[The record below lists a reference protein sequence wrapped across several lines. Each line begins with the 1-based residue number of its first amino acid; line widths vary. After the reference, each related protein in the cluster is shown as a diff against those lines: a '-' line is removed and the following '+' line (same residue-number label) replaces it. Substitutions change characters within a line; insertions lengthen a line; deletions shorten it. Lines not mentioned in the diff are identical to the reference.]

1 MPRLLALEWDGEEA
15 RVVVASPRGDSII
28 VEEAFAIALPPRGEK
43 DAADQD
49 RGKVIGTALSARR
62 LGRMQGIVAVGRAS
76 IELKQLSL
84 PPAPD
89 DELPDLVRFQAQ
101 REFNAMGESWP
112 LDFIPLSS
120 QPDKPRQV
128 LAAAISPDMVAQIQE
143 TARLA
148 GVTPERLVLRPCA
161 AASLLRR
168 MHWREAESVQLL
180 VEVLADEADLTVLV
194 DGQVVFLR
202 TARLPGDA
210 LAPEGYRP
218 LVGEIR
224 RTVAAARNQL
234 GGRKVEAVQ
243 LCGSGADHIALA
255 EHIEKE
261 CGLPCRLFDPFAQLN
276 LSRELAKSPPEHTGR
291 FAPLLG
297 MLLDEAVHQPPA
309 IDFLNPR
316 RRPPPPDRRRPLALA
331 VAGVAVVVLGGYFWF
346 YSATSALDDR
356 IAELEQQAREQE
368 KLVAKYKDVELAAKE
383 IEAWAASDV
392 NWLDELREL
401 SDDFP
406 QAKDVLITQLRM
418 GPHVGGAEITL
429 EGYLREADTA
439 DQLEANLRDD
449 AHMVEGRGLQQDSSK
464 SGYSWRFTTSM
475 LVKPQDPE
483 TYRKRAAA
491 KPPAPVSE
499 EEASPGGGRF
509 GGYGGRG
516 EGRGRFGRG
525 GFGNGD
531 FGGFG
536 GFGDGGFG
544 GGDFGGGDYGAG
556 GGRSSK
562 SDQEAGDR
570 EDKQPEKS
578 PASKG
583 SEPPKAEQ
591 TKSEAGE
598 GKPQEGPSR

>member
-15 RVVVASPRGDSII
+15 RVVVASTRGDSIM
-28 VEEAFAIALPPRGEK
+28 VEDAFAIALPPRSDK
-43 DAADQD
+43 DSADQD
-49 RGKVIGTALSARR
+49 RGKVIGAALSARR
-62 LGRMQGIVAVGRAS
+62 LGRVQGLVAVGRAS

-101 REFNAMGESWP
+101 REFNALGEGWP
-112 LDFIPLSS
+112 LDFIPLSGEA
-120 QPDKPRQV
+120 DKPRQV
-128 LAAAISPDMVAQIQE
+128 LAAAISPELVEQIQA

-194 DGQVVFLR
+194 DGQVIFLR

-210 LAPEGYRP
+210 LAPDGYRP
-218 LVGEIR
+218 LLGEIR
-224 RTVAAARNQL
+224 RTIAAARNQL

-243 LCGSGADHIALA
+243 LCGSGADHTALA
-255 EHIEKE
+255 EQIEKD
-261 CGLPCRLFDPFAQLN
+261 CNLPCRPFDPFAQLS
-276 LSRELAKSPPEHTGR
+276 LGRDLAKAPPEHAGR

-297 MLLDEAVHQPPA
+297 MLLDEAAHQPPA

-316 RRPPPPDRRRPLALA
+316 RRPPPPDRRRPLVLAAAA
-331 VAGVAVVVLGGYFWF
+331 VAAVVLAGYFWF
-346 YSATSALDDR
+346 YSATSSLDDR
-356 IAELEQQAREQE
+356 IAELEQQAQEQE
-368 KLVAKYKDVELAAKE
+368 KLVAKYKEVELAAKE

-418 GPHVGGAEITL
+418 GPHAAGAEITL

-449 AHMVEGRGLQQDSSK
+449 GHLVEGRGLQQDSSK
-464 SGYSWRFTTSM
+464 PCYSWRFTTSM

-499 EEASPGGGRF
+499 EETAPGGGLGGGRF
-509 GGYGGRG
+509 VGQG

-531 FGGFG
+531 FGG

-544 GGDFGGGDYGAG
+544 GEGFGNGSFGGGDA
-556 GGRSSK
+556 RPSK
-562 SDQEAGDR
+562 SDRDSGGERQRAPEESQADKPSETPQADR
-570 EDKQPEKS
+570 
-578 PASKG
+578 
-583 SEPPKAEQ
+583 PK
-591 TKSEAGE
+591 TDAGE
-598 GKPQEGPSR
+598 TAPQEGPSR